1 MKATV
6 LLRDII
12 EALES
17 TSGTIQFYLNVKTGE
32 VLTMSEDELW
42 STQEDELDEDYSDW
56 DDEFLNNPDA
66 LMDSEEF
73 LPLPD
78 VYEIDELSMME
89 NFCDTIEDQTA
100 RSALRAGMTKQDV
113 FESFKSAAQQYGLV
127 EKWEQF
133 RENAYRDLAIEWCA
147 SNDIPFVEE

>member
-6 LLRDII
+6 LLSDII

-17 TSGTIQFYLNVKTGE
+17 TSETIQFYLNVKTGE

-42 STQEDELDEDYSDW
+42 STQEDELEEDYSDW

-89 NFCDTIEDQTA
+89 NFCDTVEDQA
-100 RSALRAGMTKQDV
+100 VRSALRAGMTKQDA
-113 FESFKSAAQQYGLV
+113 FENFKSAAQQYGLA
-127 EKWEQF
+127 ENWEQF

>member
-17 TSGTIQFYLNVKTGE
+17 TSETIQFYLNVKTGE
-32 VLTMSEDELW
+32 VLTMSEDELR

-56 DDEFLNNPDA
+56 DGEFLNNPDA

-73 LPLPD
+73 LPLPN
-78 VYEIDELSMME
+78 VYEIDELSIME
-89 NFCDTIEDQTA
+89 NFCDTIEDQA
-100 RSALRAGMTKQDV
+100 VRSALRAGMTKQDV
-113 FESFKSAAQQYGLV
+113 FESFKTAAQQYGLV
-127 EKWEQF
+127 ENWEQF